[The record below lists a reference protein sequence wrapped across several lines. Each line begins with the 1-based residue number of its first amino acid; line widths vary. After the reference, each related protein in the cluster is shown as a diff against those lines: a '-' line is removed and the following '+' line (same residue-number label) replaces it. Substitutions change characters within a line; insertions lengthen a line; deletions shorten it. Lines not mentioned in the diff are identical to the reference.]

1 MFAKILIANRGEIAC
16 RVIRAC
22 RELGVR
28 AVAVYSEADRAALH
42 VARADEAY
50 CIGPAPPLES
60 YLNIER
66 IIETAKTAD
75 CEAVHPGY
83 GFLAENASFADA
95 CAEAGLVFV
104 GPSGDTLRLAGDKL
118 GARKTMTA
126 AGIPIIPGMSAG
138 AGDEE
143 EVLAE
148 AAEIGYPVMVKA
160 AGGGGGKGMRVVTA
174 EGELVECLQA
184 ARREAKGA
192 FGDDT
197 VYLEKCIERP
207 RHVEFQIL
215 ADNSGNVVHLFERE
229 CSIQRRHQKI
239 VEESPSPALGP
250 KLRKQMGEAA
260 CDVARA
266 VGYTNAGTVEFLLDE
281 KKNFYFLEV
290 NARVQVEHPV
300 TEMVTGVDVVKT
312 QLALAAGEGLPFAQK
327 DVRQRGHAVEC
338 RIYAEDPAANF
349 LPSAGKIL
357 FLREPQ
363 GPGVRLDGGIYGGYD
378 VPVHYDPIL
387 AKLITWG
394 ADREEA
400 RRRMAEA
407 LREYVILGIQ
417 TTIPFLRAV
426 IAHEAYAR
434 GDTNTAFIAEHFD
447 GWREE
452 VPPELLERAL
462 AAAAVAEL
470 AAPARAAFASS
481 DHASA
486 PTPWQTV
493 GPWELGRGA

>member
-1 MFAKILIANRGEIAC
+1 LFKKILIANRGEIAC

-60 YLNIER
+60 YLNIEK
-66 IIETAKTAD
+66 IIETARAAG

-83 GFLAENASFADA
+83 GFLAENAAFADA
-95 CAEAGLVFV
+95 CADAGLVFV
-104 GPSGDTLRLAGDKL
+104 GPSGETLRLAGDKL
-118 GARKTMTA
+118 GARRTMAA
-126 AGIPIIPGMSAG
+126 AGVPIIPGMNAAAG
-138 AGDEE
+138 LDE

-148 AAEIGYPVMVKA
+148 AGKIGYPVMVKA
-160 AGGGGGKGMRVVTA
+160 AGGGGGKGMRVVQGD
-174 EGELVECLQA
+174 GELAECLEA
-184 ARREAKGA
+184 ARREARGA

-215 ADNSGNVVHLFERE
+215 ADAHGDVVHLFERE

-239 VEESPSPALGP
+239 VEESPSPALDA
-250 KLRKQMGEAA
+250 KLRKKMGEAA
-260 CDVARA
+260 CEVARA
-266 VGYTNAGTVEFLLDE
+266 VGYTNAGTIEFLLDVD
-281 KKNFYFLEV
+281 KNFYFLEV

-300 TEMVTGVDVVKT
+300 TEMVTGVDIVKT
-312 QLALAAGEGLPFAQK
+312 QLAIAAGEKLPFAQK
-327 DVRQRGHAVEC
+327 DLSQRGHAVEC

-357 FLREPQ
+357 FLREPR

-387 AKLITWG
+387 AKLIAWG

-407 LREYVILGIQ
+407 LREYVIVGIG
-417 TTIPFLRAV
+417 TTVPFLRDV
-426 IAHEAYAR
+426 VEHPAYVA
-434 GDTNTAFIAEHFD
+434 GETNTAFIADHFAA
-447 GWREE
+447 WREE
-452 VPPELLERAL
+452 VPEGMLDVAL
-462 AAAAVAEL
+462 AAAAAAEL
-470 AAPARAAFASS
+470 AGGPAGFYADGRRAA
-481 DHASA
+481 A

-493 GPWELGRGA
+493 GPWQNGAA

>member
-1 MFAKILIANRGEIAC
+1 LFSKILIANRGEIAC

-28 AVAVYSEADRAALH
+28 AAAVYSEADRAALH

-50 CIGPAPPLES
+50 CIGPAAPLES
-60 YLNIER
+60 YLNIDK
-66 IIETAKTAD
+66 IVETAKQAG

-83 GFLAENASFADA
+83 GFLAENAAFADA
-95 CAEAGLVFV
+95 CADAGLVFV

-118 GARKTMTA
+118 GARRTMAA
-126 AGIPIIPGMSAG
+126 AGVPIIPGMNAAAG
-138 AGDEE
+138 SDEE
-143 EVLAE
+143 VVAE
-148 AAEIGYPVMVKA
+148 AGKIGYPVMVKA
-160 AGGGGGKGMRVVTA
+160 AGGGGGKGMRVVDGD
-174 EGELVECLQA
+174 GELAECLAA
-184 ARREAKGA
+184 ARREAMGA

-197 VYLEKCIERP
+197 VYLEKCIVKP

-215 ADNSGNVVHLFERE
+215 ADAHGNVVHLFERE

-239 VEESPSPALGP
+239 VEESPSPALDA
-250 KLRKQMGEAA
+250 KLRKKMGEAA
-260 CDVARA
+260 CEVARA
-266 VGYTNAGTVEFLLDE
+266 VGYTNAGTIEFLLDAD
-281 KKNFYFLEV
+281 KKFYFLEV

-312 QLALAAGEGLPFAQK
+312 QLAIGAGEKLPFAQK
-327 DVRQRGHAVEC
+327 ELGQRGHAVEC

-357 FLREPQ
+357 FLREPR

-394 ADREEA
+394 TDRDEA

-407 LREYVILGIQ
+407 LRDYVIVGIK
-417 TTIPFLRAV
+417 TTVPFLRDV
-426 IAHEAYAR
+426 VEHPAYVA
-434 GDTNTAFIAEHFD
+434 GETNTGFIADHFG
-447 GWREE
+447 GWRED
-452 VPPELLERAL
+452 VPAELVEKAL
-462 AAAAVAEL
+462 AAAGAAEL
-470 AAPARAAFASS
+470 VGGPAKSYTDGDRAAA
-481 DHASA
+481 H
-486 PTPWQTV
+486 TPWQTV
-493 GPWELGRGA
+493 GPWQNGAA

>member
-1 MFAKILIANRGEIAC
+1 MFSKLLIANRGEIAC

-60 YLNIER
+60 YLNIEK
-66 IIETAKTAD
+66 IIETAKQAA

-83 GFLAENASFADA
+83 GFLAENAAFADA
-95 CAEAGLVFV
+95 CAEADLVFV

-118 GARKTMTA
+118 GARRTMAA
-126 AGIPIIPGMSAG
+126 AGISIIPGMSAA
-138 AGDEE
+138 AGDAED
-143 EVLAE
+143 VPAE
-148 AAEIGYPVMVKA
+148 AEKLGYPVIVKA
-160 AGGGGGKGMRVVTA
+160 AGGGGGKGMRIVRD
-174 EGELVECLQA
+174 EGELAECLEA
-184 ARREAKGA
+184 ARREALGA

-197 VYLEKCIERP
+197 VYLEKYLERP

-215 ADNSGNVVHLFERE
+215 ADGHGNVVHLFERE

-239 VEESPSPALGP
+239 VEESPSPALDA
-250 KLRKQMGEAA
+250 KLRKKMGEAA
-260 CDVARA
+260 MAVARA
-266 VGYTNAGTVEFLLDE
+266 VRYTNAGTVEFLLDE
-281 KKNFYFLEV
+281 DKNFYFLEV

-300 TEMVTGVDVVKT
+300 TEIVTGVDIVKT
-312 QLALAAGEGLPFAQK
+312 QLALAAGERLPFAQK
-327 DVRQRGHAVEC
+327 DLSQRGHAVEC
-338 RIYAEDPAANF
+338 RIYAEDPAADF

-357 FLREPQ
+357 FLREPR
-363 GPGVRLDGGIYGGYD
+363 GPGVRLDGGIYAGYD
-378 VPVHYDPIL
+378 VPVYYDPIL

-394 ADREEA
+394 SSREEA
-400 RRRMAEA
+400 RRRMVEA
-407 LREYVILGIQ
+407 LREYVIIGIG
-417 TTIPFLRAV
+417 TTIPFLRDV
-426 IAHEAYAR
+426 IEHPAFAA
-434 GDTNTAFIAEHFD
+434 GDTNTAFVADYFD

-452 VPPELLERAL
+452 VPEGLMEKAL

-470 AAPARAAFASS
+470 AAGPANVHADADGAA
-481 DHASA
+481 A

-493 GPWELGRGA
+493 GPWEVGRGA